1 MDIYI
6 YNNIYTNNIVKISP
20 PETKKQKKG
29 FFVTKEK
36 IIQDTCAKS
45 T

>member
-6 YNNIYTNNIVKISP
+6 YNNIYTNTNIVKISP

-36 IIQDTCAKS
+36 NI
-45 T
+45 